1 MFSFFCVC
9 DNNPGIVENFSLF
22 SFFSSFVHF
31 SYFFI
36 YIFFETSPM
45 DVTHQYLLRG
55 SFRSKKV
62 IPAKRTNNLLC
73 CPSVCVCV
81 FVRLSV

>member
-1 MFSFFCVC
+1 MFSFFRVC

-22 SFFSSFVHF
+22 SFLFSSFFHF
-31 SYFFI
+31 SFFI
-36 YIFFETSPM
+36 YIFSNHLQWTSI
-45 DVTHQYLLRG
+45 TSAYLEAR
-55 SFRSKKV
+55 FNQKV
-62 IPAKRTNNLLC
+62 IPAQRTNNLLC